1 MRPGRAEQTLGLLA
15 LLLAAGASAG
25 LCADEPSAEEAL
37 AKLGLKQ
44 AGIMLVLDAESEV
57 HAKPNEIR
65 RLSREL
71 SNTRMQQRGTLSEKD
86 YQATLKELSA
96 EITQFR
102 SELNTANQ
110 RIAQIPR
117 YRGRLANNFATEQM
131 NELNMYKSQLQLEV
145 NQRSAFLNQLK
156 SQPFD
161 PKARGRLDAQVQEQR
176 DALQQATQDLRRLVD
191 TTRDRYAE
199 LAKDPTLK
207 NVQAALKKQNG
218 KTFRL
223 GPSQQ
228 FLADVKMLERL
239 ERMVAAADGGS
250 AATGTRATRGKSKGK
265 RTSATKRDTP

>member
-15 LLLAAGASAG
+15 LLLAAGAGAG
-25 LCADEPSAEEAL
+25 LCADEPSAEETL

-117 YRGRLANNFATEQM
+117 
-131 NELNMYKSQLQLEV
+131 
-145 NQRSAFLNQLK
+145 
-156 SQPFD
+156 
-161 PKARGRLDAQVQEQR
+161 
-176 DALQQATQDLRRLVD
+176 
-191 TTRDRYAE
+191 
-199 LAKDPTLK
+199 
-207 NVQAALKKQNG
+207 
-218 KTFRL
+218 
-223 GPSQQ
+223 
-228 FLADVKMLERL
+228 
-239 ERMVAAADGGS
+239 
-250 AATGTRATRGKSKGK
+250 
-265 RTSATKRDTP
+265 